1 MTTTKKIAGVALLAV
16 LSTSLAAFAE
26 TQAVTSTSGVAPT
39 SMMKEM
45 HASSTGSTMKM
56 TIAEK
61 QAKLDAMKMATDK
74 RIAERKAAVAKHAAD
89 KQAKLDAKKAKMDKK
104 MDDKKAMMD
113 KKMDD
118 KKAMMEAK
126 KTTTATTS
134 VTR

>member
-1 MTTTKKIAGVALLAV
+1 MTTTKKIAGVALFAV

-56 TIAEK
+56 TSAEK

-89 KQAKLDAKKAKMDKK
+89 KQAKLDAKKA
-104 MDDKKAMMD
+104 MMD

-118 KKAMMEAK
+118 KKAKMEAKMEVK